1 MAGTITEESSIER
14 SFPLGAVWDG
24 EGVSFAI
31 YSEGATQ
38 VEVCLFD
45 DSASSNEQ
53 RVPLE
58 SIGRHLWAGYVESLA
73 PGQRYGFR
81 VHGSYDP
88 SAGHR
93 FNANKLLVDPYA
105 RAIAGKVDWSAPVYG
120 YAHGELDLSF
130 DEQDD
135 AWGVPKGVVIDPSFD
150 WEGDALLH
158 TPLQHSIIY
167 ETHVKG
173 FSQRNTR
180 IPPELRGTYSGLAHP
195 ESLGYLNHL
204 GVTAVELLPVHDA
217 LDNHALI
224 THGLRN
230 YWGYSTLNYFSPDAR
245 FSSRGDSGGQVTEFK
260 EMVKALHR
268 AGIEV
273 ILDVVYNHSCEENE
287 FGPTLS
293 LRGIDNRVYYRL
305 APGHERYYVDY
316 TGTGNSL
323 NVRHPQV
330 LKLIMDSLRYWVLE
344 MHVDGFRFDLAAT
357 LARELHDVDQLSAF
371 FDIIHQDPVLS
382 EVKLIAEPWD
392 LGEGGYQVGNFPVLW
407 SEWNGRYRDVVRRFW
422 RGDESYVD
430 DLAYRLTGSSDLYGG
445 NGRSPLAS
453 INFVTAH
460 DGFTLEDLFSYND
473 KHNEANGER
482 NADGT
487 EDNISWNCGIEGP
500 TDDEQIIALRE
511 REKRNAF
518 ATLLFSQ
525 GVPMICGGDE
535 IGRTQHGNNNAY
547 NQDNEVS
554 WYDWDLDERRSAFLE
569 FSRRVIAIR
578 QRYPSL
584 RRRRFFRGT
593 PSAQTGLKDITW
605 LRSDGNEMTGDDW
618 FTSWVRSLGMLIA
631 DESGEGEHLLLL
643 FNAFD
648 RSVLFTVPTP
658 DRAGGWEI
666 LVCTDNDSRT
676 GRAPPRVVE
685 LCGRSLMLLRW
696 SPSGEDPAA

>member
-1 MAGTITEESSIER
+1 MAGTITKESSMER

-24 EGVSFAI
+24 HGVSFAI

-38 VEVCLFD
+38 IEVCIFD
-45 DSASSNEQ
+45 DTSAGNEQ

-58 SIGRHLWAGYVESLA
+58 SIGRHLWVGYVELLG

-81 VHGSYDP
+81 VHGPYDAA
-88 SAGHR
+88 AGHR
-93 FNANKLLVDPYA
+93 FNPNKLLVDPYA
-105 RAIAGKVDWSAPVYG
+105 RAVAGKVDWRAPLYG
-120 YAHGELDLSF
+120 YVHGELDLSF
-130 DEQDD
+130 DAQDD
-135 AWGVPKGVVIDPSFD
+135 AWGVPKSVVIDPSFD
-150 WEGDALLH
+150 WEGD
-158 TPLQHSIIY
+158 TPLRIPLQRSIIY

-173 FSQRNTR
+173 FSQQNPR
-180 IPPELRGTYSGLAHP
+180 ISPELRGTYAGLAHP
-195 ESLGYLNHL
+195 DSLAYLTSLGI
-204 GVTAVELLPVHDA
+204 TAVELLPVHDA
-217 LDNHALI
+217 LDNHALV
-224 THGLRN
+224 TRGLRN

-245 FSSRGDSGGQVTEFK
+245 FSSRGDTGGQVTEFK
-260 EMVKALHR
+260 EMVKALHV

-293 LRGIDNRVYYRL
+293 LRGIDNRTYYRL

-445 NGRSPLAS
+445 NGRGPLAS

-460 DGFTLEDLFSYND
+460 DGFTLEDLYSYNV
-473 KHNEANGER
+473 KHNEANGEQ
-482 NADGT
+482 NTDGT
-487 EDNISWNCGIEGP
+487 DDNISWNCGVEGP
-500 TDDEQIIALRE
+500 TDDTAVIALRE
-511 REKRNAF
+511 REKRNAL

-535 IGRTQHGNNNAY
+535 ISRTQDGNNNAY

-569 FSRRVIAIR
+569 FSRRVIEIR
-578 QRYPSL
+578 QRHPIL
-584 RRRRFFRGT
+584 GRRRFFRGT
-593 PSAQTGLKDITW
+593 ESEQSGLKDITW
-605 LRSDGNEMTGDDW
+605 LRSDGKEMTGDDW
-618 FTSWVRSLGMLIA
+618 FTSWVRSLGILIA
-631 DESGEGEHLLLL
+631 DETGQNEHLLLL
-643 FNAFD
+643 LNAFD
-648 RSVLFTVPTP
+648 RPVLQTVPELKS
-658 DRAGGWEI
+658 GGAWEI
-666 LVCTDNDSRT
+666 LVCTEDDGQS
-676 GRAPPRVVE
+676 GPAPSPVVE

-696 SPSGEDPAA
+696 SPSGEESSP